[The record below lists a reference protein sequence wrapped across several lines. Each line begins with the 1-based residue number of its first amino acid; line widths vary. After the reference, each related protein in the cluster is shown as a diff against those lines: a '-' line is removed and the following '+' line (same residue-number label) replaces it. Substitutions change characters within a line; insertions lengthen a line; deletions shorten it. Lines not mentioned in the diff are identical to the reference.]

1 MNIDSPFTMVI
12 AIVAISVGAGVIN
25 NYFKMKRATMRNL
38 DQDRELGELR
48 ADVVKLADRVKV
60 LERLAVDGD
69 KRLATEISQLR

>member
-1 MNIDSPFTMVI
+1 MNIDSPFTMVV

-25 NYFKMKRATMRNL
+25 NYFRMKRATTRNL

-48 ADVVKLADRVKV
+48 ADVAKLTDRVKV

>member
-1 MNIDSPFTMVI
+1 MNIDSPFTMVV

-25 NYFKMKRATMRNL
+25 NYFRMKRATTRNL

-48 ADVVKLADRVKV
+48 ADVAKLTDRVKV

-69 KRLATEISQLR
+69 KRLAAEISQLQ

>member
-1 MNIDSPFTMVI
+1 MNIDSPFTMVV

-25 NYFKMKRATMRNL
+25 NYFRMKRATTRNL
-38 DQDRELGELR
+38 DQDRELGDLR
-48 ADVVKLADRVKV
+48 ADVAKLADRVKV